1 MISIKNFFK
10 KSVELYKDPMW
21 LLMYFINIIICI
33 CTSMFFIYLTQDILG
48 HSISYLF
55 VLLITLLS
63 TFFMFFFPMYL
74 AFIYAE
80 KDKQKIKTKG

>member
-10 KSVELYKDPMW
+10 KSVEYKDPMW

-33 CTSMFFIYLTQDILG
+33 CTSIFFINLAQDILG
-48 HSISYLF
+48 HSISYPF

-74 AFIYAE
+74 GFIYAE
-80 KDKQKIKTKG
+80 KDKQKIKNQG